1 MAAAGGSWAPWG
13 SGLPGRLH
21 DFVKTVLLQQLVSPG
36 AAVCDLLC
44 GRGTDTAKFGAAGIG
59 SYVGLDLSASAL
71 QDAEEEWRT
80 LGKPY
85 TASFCQL
92 DPFLGDLESKLQDKE
107 LPFDTICCLGHLQ
120 DSFSSE
126 EKVKQ
131 LLENVV
137 SLLKFGGIFFGITAD
152 ASTLWSKYQKA
163 VESALKTGTLRPGS
177 TIPRVK
183 AELYTITFD
192 DDRFNIF
199 GTRYQLRFAD
209 DGLAPQ
215 SQLLVHFPSLIRLA
229 KEAGLEFIEIQN
241 LDEFFEDYRHLFADA
256 FTSNCSSFLDPKG
269 KLMAPIRDVLSLYT
283 TFIFRKAESYS
294 PGRPALQPTY
304 DLKESISTLT
314 TEVIKVAEQKPE
326 LRSFSRRSHKNS
338 DGETKKKSIFRKDTE
353 DKSKIEAV
361 EEVKAEVVKEL
372 RTYERAQRDS
382 RRRGSE
388 SRAQVQE
395 ADSRKQVAESQ
406 GESAQEDEGGV
417 RKSGMD
423 STKCPDVENDSSRS
437 TKRSEMEDE
446 SWRPTRRAD
455 LEEDFRRSAKGDDDS
470 RKSAKRAETSD
481 DSRRSTK
488 RSDKDDDF
496 RRSTKTDDDFRRPA
510 KRLEMEEDS
519 RRVSKR
525 LEADDDSRRSSRRP
539 EDSRRSS
546 TKRSDVDDDVGRP
559 STRRSEADDDFRRSA
574 RRPEMDDDCK
584 KSAKRPEVDDD
595 SRKSTRRGEM
605 DDDSRK
611 STKHED
617 DARRSTTR
625 RPEAEDDS
633 RRSTTRRLEVDDD
646 SRRSTT
652 RRPEVE
658 DDSRRTTRRPE
669 GEDDSRRST
678 TRRPEADDDSRRS
691 TTKRPEADDD
701 SRRSATKR
709 PEADDD
715 SWRSTTKLPE
725 AEDDSRRSTS
735 KRPEPED
742 DPRRTEEDSRRS
754 TGKRPETDDD
764 SRRPAKPREADDRPT
779 TPAEVLPE
787 VDDESR
793 RKHHEADVLP
803 PSRTSTPPPPPP
815 PPPPPETEA
824 AAAVASTSTTSTP
837 TCLEAAAEVAAPEPN
852 GEEAPPPSKAPPV
865 YEYKRRN
872 QHRWVNKAYIQPQAP
887 QPPPPPP
894 PQAFPSPGSEMELR
908 AEMEA
913 YQRRLNVPSILGPGP
928 AVPLMIHAFRRGD
941 ASRNYMKDRSF
952 HR

>member
-36 AAVCDLLC
+36 AAV
-44 GRGTDTAKFGAAGIG
+44 
-59 SYVGLDLSASAL
+59 ASHSHL
-71 QDAEEEWRT
+71 PHSKDAEEEWRT

-314 TEVIKVAEQKPE
+314 TEVIKVTEQKPE

-353 DKSKIEAV
+353 DNSKIEAV

-519 RRVSKR
+519 RRFSKR

-546 TKRSDVDDDVGRP
+546 TKRSDVDEDVGRP

-633 RRSTTRRLEVDDD
+633 RRSTTRRLEVEDD

-658 DDSRRTTRRPE
+658 DDSRKTTRRPE

-715 SWRSTTKLPE
+715 SRRSSTKLPE

-735 KRPEPED
+735 KRSEPED

-754 TGKRPETDDD
+754 TAKRPETDDD

-779 TPAEVLPE
+779 TREEEETPR
-787 VDDESR
+787 SR
-793 RKHHEADVLP
+793 RSSTIKNVNSA
-803 PSRTSTPPPPPP
+803 TSATSAATTAAARDRGRSSSSINFDDFHSDLFGSGGRSSSAGANRRGSCAAVKSSTRLRIQEEEPASLGEQGLHPAAS
-815 PPPPPETEA
+815 TTAASTA
-824 AAAVASTSTTSTP
+824 AAASISKPRFRDGASSRDGSLPAEAQRSKYLGTRTSSSTHDP
-837 TCLEAAAEVAAPEPN
+837 CFQE
-852 GEEAPPPSKAPPV
+852 
-865 YEYKRRN
+865 RR
-872 QHRWVNKAYIQPQAP
+872 R
-887 QPPPPPP
+887 
-894 PQAFPSPGSEMELR
+894 E
-908 AEMEA
+908 
-913 YQRRLNVPSILGPGP
+913 
-928 AVPLMIHAFRRGD
+928 
-941 ASRNYMKDRSF
+941 
-952 HR
+952 